1 MLLAND
7 CHGRETKENGR
18 DRSRPRCFFFG
29 FRSFAKTEVGREENV
44 IEILLVD
51 PVLRALTDF
60 SFSSGRSESKSTN
73 QSSQSNF

>member
-1 MLLAND
+1 MIVMDGKRRRTAATVLGLVA
-7 CHGRETKENGR
+7 
-18 DRSRPRCFFFG
+18 FFFG

-51 PVLRALTDF
+51 PVLRALTAF
-60 SFSSGRSESKSTN
+60 FFSSGRSESKSTN

>member
-1 MLLAND
+1 MIVMDGKRRRTAATVLGLVA
-7 CHGRETKENGR
+7 
-18 DRSRPRCFFFG
+18 FFFG